1 MDTGGK
7 GRKEEHAERKE
18 EGGRRQQEGGRNNNK
33 KLLVLTVQ
41 PFSTLTLSRR
51 PSSLQCSVSTALTAD
66 TSKHPTTLSKPAA
79 QRRCSLLCSTD
90 Q

>member
-33 KLLVLTVQ
+33 NLLVLKVQ
-41 PFSTLTLSRR
+41 PFSTLCFVL
-51 PSSLQCSVSTALTAD
+51 
-66 TSKHPTTLSKPAA
+66 HPTTNHIGSYMYALKT
-79 QRRCSLLCSTD
+79 CSTD
-90 Q
+90 TLHPAL

>member
-33 KLLVLTVQ
+33 NLLVLTIQ
-41 PFSTLTLSRR
+41 PFSTLTLTASTLV
-51 PSSLQCSVSTALTAD
+51 LQAVFVGHMSTSNHA
-66 TSKHPTTLSKPAA
+66 SHS
-79 QRRCSLLCSTD
+79 
-90 Q
+90 